1 MIGETAMF
9 KRILVAVDGSATSNA
24 GLRAAVALAADQ
36 RSTLAVV
43 HVIDLTP
50 PVVGPEAAFYLP
62 SYIDDYEAALVKGGR
77 KLLDKAVALARA
89 AGVRAEPRLARTRAG
104 TVAAAVLGEARKAK
118 ADVIVLGTHGRRGL
132 RRVVMGSD
140 AEAIVRQSRVPVL
153 LVRGARALR
162 TPSAAPKR
170 AAKRRRR

>member
-1 MIGETAMF
+1 MF

-43 HVIDLTP
+43 HVVDLTLP
-50 PVVGPEAAFYLP
+50 VGPEGAFYLP
-62 SYIDDYEAALVKGGR
+62 SYLDDYEAALVKGGR

-89 AGVRAEPRLARTRAG
+89 AGVRAEPRLARSRAS

-153 LVRGARALR
+153 LVRGGRTRA
-162 TPSAAPKR
+162 PSAAAKR
-170 AAKRRRR
+170 TGERRRR